1 MLKQALG
8 TFAHVA
14 GLAFSEVA
22 IAQLSPTYGQDGD
35 PLKWSAKCHQK
46 TST

>member
-8 TFAHVA
+8 TSAHVA

-35 PLKWSAKCHQK
+35 PVEC
-46 TST
+46 